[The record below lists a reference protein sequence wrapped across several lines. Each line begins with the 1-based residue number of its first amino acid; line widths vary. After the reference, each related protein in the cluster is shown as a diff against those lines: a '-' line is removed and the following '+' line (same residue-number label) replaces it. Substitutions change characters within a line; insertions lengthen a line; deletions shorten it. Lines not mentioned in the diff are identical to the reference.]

1 MARHFP
7 ERSTQIQ
14 TEAPK
19 AHPAAAQAATA
30 PATGPNPALSWGWQV
45 ALFVWLASFVF
56 LALNDLLTCVF
67 KVVSRMVG

>member
-7 ERSTQIQ
+7 DRSGHIQ

-19 AHPAAAQAATA
+19 APPSAVQPETAA
-30 PATGPNPALSWGWQV
+30 ATGPNPALPWGWQV
-45 ALFVWLASFVF
+45 ALFVWLASFIF

-67 KVVSRMVG
+67 KVVTRMVG

>member
-7 ERSTQIQ
+7 ERSGQIQ

-19 AHPAAAQAATA
+19 VPPSPAQAE
-30 PATGPNPALSWGWQV
+30 PASANGPNPALPWGWQV
-45 ALFVWLASFVF
+45 ALFVWLASFIF